1 MFVRQF
7 FIKGIAHSSYLVGGN
22 RTCAIVD
29 PSRDIDRYL
38 EAAQEEGLRITH
50 ILETHL
56 HADFVSGHLELA
68 GATGAKI
75 YAPLSGNCTF
85 DHIPVAEGSSFTIEE
100 MRFDVLDTP
109 GHTPDCIVYIVTDLS
124 RGDAPAAAFTGD
136 TLFVGDVGRPD
147 LFPGRARELA
157 EKLFD
162 NLHEKVMMLP
172 DSCLVF
178 PAHGA
183 GSLCGKSMGAMRWS
197 TIGYERSFNR
207 ELVIED
213 REEFIASLT
222 VDMPAAPDH
231 FARCSEINRRG
242 PALARILP
250 VPEPLGPKVFA
261 ERMKDPGVIVVDTQH
276 YAAFSGQHVPGSWHI
291 DLAGNFST
299 FAGWVLPP
307 DRDILLVCDRS
318 EEVAQAVTML
328 RRVGLDQVVGY
339 LEGGM
344 PAWVMTGLPT
354 AHLPLLSADE
364 VRTMLESGRATLLD
378 VRSIEEY
385 RAFHVPGALH
395 TMAMDLRT
403 RHTELDPAATYI
415 TMCKTGI
422 RASMAA
428 SILKQH
434 GFEKVYNA
442 AGGITAYIAAGYL
455 KP

>member
-38 EAAQEEGLRITH
+38 EAAKEEGLRITH

-68 GATGAKI
+68 EATGAKI
-75 YAPLSGNCTF
+75 YAPLSGNCSF
-85 DHIPVAEGSSFTIEE
+85 DHVPVSEGSSFTIED

-109 GHTPDCIVYIVTDLS
+109 GHTPDCIVYIVTDLL
-124 RGDAPAAAFTGD
+124 RGDTPAAAFTGD

-157 EKLFD
+157 EKLYG
-162 NLHEKVMMLP
+162 NLHDKVMALS

-183 GSLCGKSMGAMRWS
+183 GSLCGKAMGAMRWS
-197 TIGYERSFNR
+197 TVGYERSFNR
-207 ELVIED
+207 ELLIED

-231 FARCSEINRRG
+231 FTRCSEINRRG
-242 PALARILP
+242 PALARTLP
-250 VPEPLGPKVFA
+250 VPQPLSPGAFTG
-261 ERMKDPGVIVVDTQH
+261 RMKDPGVIVVDTRH
-276 YAAFSGQHVPGSWHI
+276 YASFSGQHIPGSWHI

-299 FAGWVLPP
+299 FSGWVLPP
-307 DRDILLVCDRS
+307 DRDILLVCDRPDQVS
-318 EEVAQAVTML
+318 EAVTML
-328 RRVGLDQVVGY
+328 RRVGLDRTAGY
-339 LEGGM
+339 LDGGIH
-344 PAWVMTGLPT
+344 AWVLAGLPT
-354 AHLPLLSADE
+354 AHLPLLSAEE
-364 VRTMLESGRATLLD
+364 VREMLESGAATLLD
-378 VRSIEEY
+378 VRSAEEFQ
-385 RAFHVPGALH
+385 AFHVPGAVH
-395 TMAMDLRT
+395 IMAMDLRT
-403 RHTELDPAATYI
+403 RYQELDPSMTFI

-434 GFEKVYNA
+434 GFDKLYNA

-455 KP
+455 QP